1 VATQRTD
8 ILLTIT
14 EGARDRRPVAI
25 TYTSTGDRRSE
36 RTVHPYGIVA
46 HSGRWY
52 VIGVDS
58 ATGTTRTFRL
68 DRGSRHRRCW
78 TARSTLRRDSTPP
91 RKYCPDS
98 PGAVPTPDLVAAKFG

>member
-1 VATQRTD
+1 MPPTPRIDRDRHGVTESVATRA
-8 ILLTIT
+8 IVINGAHT
-14 EGARDRRPVAI
+14 ELGRRVARL
-25 TYTSTGDRRSE
+25 
-36 RTVHPYGIVA
+36 
-46 HSGRWY
+46 GRDEPS
-52 VIGVDS
+52 VKIIGVDS

>member
-1 VATQRTD
+1 MRLRAAKTLARRLEVLPDTAEFTLGCQPVATQRTD

-78 TARSTLRRDSTPP
+78 TAR
-91 RKYCPDS
+91 
-98 PGAVPTPDLVAAKFG
+98 